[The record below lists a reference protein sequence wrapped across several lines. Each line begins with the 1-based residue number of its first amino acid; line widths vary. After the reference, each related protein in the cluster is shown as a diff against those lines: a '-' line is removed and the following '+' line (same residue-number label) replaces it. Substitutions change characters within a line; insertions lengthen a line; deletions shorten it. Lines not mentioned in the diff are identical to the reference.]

1 MGFTTILDILSSTII
16 GGIILLNLLKLNEN
30 VYKTEVTTMMDVNLQ
45 VEVVNVARILEN
57 DFNKIGYCG
66 NPDNV
71 NDLAKITLADSSA
84 IKIVYD
90 IADSAGTFDGIY
102 DTVYYYVSD
111 TTILNGTPNPKDR
124 ILYRQVNS
132 EIPFMVS
139 NNITDFKLQ
148 YLDGIYTMLSTPMIP
163 PTSGLVTYIKISF
176 RVEDPFAFNQ
186 EYNEAYWR
194 RLTVTAKNLK
204 RN

>member
-1 MGFTTILDILSSTII
+1 MGFSTIIDILSATII

-30 VYKTEVTTMMDVNLQ
+30 VYQAEVTTMLDVNLQ
-45 VEVVNVARILEN
+45 VEVVNVANVIES
-57 DFNKIGYCG
+57 DFNKIGYCADPE
-66 NPDNV
+66 NI
-71 NDLAKITLADSSA
+71 NDLSKVTVADTSL

-90 IADSAGTFDGIY
+90 IDKDGDY
-102 DTVYYYVSD
+102 DTVYYYVSSTD
-111 TTILNGTPNPKDR
+111 LLNGTPNPRDR

-139 NNITDFKLQ
+139 NRIVDFNLK
-148 YLDGIYTMLSTPMIP
+148 YFDSIYDTLTAPLASP
-163 PTSGLVTYIKISF
+163 GLATYIKIAF
-176 RVEDPFAFNQ
+176 RVEDPYAYDQ
-186 EYNEAYWR
+186 QYNEAYWR

>member
-1 MGFTTILDILSSTII
+1 MGFSTIIDILSATII

-30 VYKTEVTTMMDVNLQ
+30 VYQAEVTTMLDVNLQ
-45 VEVVNVARILEN
+45 VEVVNVANAIES
-57 DFNKIGYCG
+57 DFNKIGYCADPE
-66 NPDNV
+66 NI
-71 NDLAKITLADSSA
+71 NDLSKVTVADTSS

-90 IADSAGTFDGIY
+90 VDKDGNY
-102 DTVYYYVSD
+102 DTVYYYVSNTD
-111 TTILNGTPNPKDR
+111 LLNGTPNPRDR

-139 NNITDFKLQ
+139 NRIVDFNLK
-148 YLDGIYTMLSTPMIP
+148 YLDSIYDTLTTPLASP
-163 PTSGLVTYIKISF
+163 GLATYIKIAF
-176 RVEDPFAFNQ
+176 RVEDPFAYDQ
-186 EYNEAYWR
+186 QYNEAYWR